1 MTRRQKKSPSVC
13 QPTGKEVFETLRFP
27 KTISPGS
34 TRTND
39 PLINS
44 QQAPDR
50 GGGAGRRLAQYQ
62 RGRPK
67 AQPPFS
73 AGWQTDGESGFQD
86 FALPENQLPCDIVEF
101 GGVA

>member
-1 MTRRQKKSPSVC
+1 MTRQKKSLPSGNS
-13 QPTGKEVFETLRFP
+13 TGKAVSEILAFQ

-44 QQAPDR
+44 QQATVW
-50 GGGAGRRLAQYQ
+50 GEEAMKRLAQYQ

-67 AQPPFS
+67 AQSPFS
-73 AGWQTDGESGFQD
+73 AGLPTDGESGFQS
-86 FALPENQLPCDIVEF
+86 FIASENHLPRFDSNERPAD
-101 GGVA
+101 

>member
-1 MTRRQKKSPSVC
+1 MTRQKKSLPSGNS
-13 QPTGKEVFETLRFP
+13 TGKEVFKILSSK

-50 GGGAGRRLAQYQ
+50 GGGAGRRLTQYR

-67 AQPPFS
+67 AQSPFS
-73 AGWQTDGESGFQD
+73 AGLPTDGESGSQN
-86 FALPENQLPCDIVEF
+86 FAQPENKLPCDIVEI